1 MDLKMQKRQIGRSGL
16 RVSTIGLGGNNFG
29 WRIGQ
34 EASNNVVAKALDLG
48 VTLFD
53 TADRYGTN
61 AGDSEIV
68 LGKAL
73 GERRKDV
80 VLLTK
85 FGVGLQNARLRD
97 SSRRYIMTAVEASLR
112 RLNTD
117 WIDCYMIHW
126 PDYGT
131 PMEETLRALDDLVR
145 GGKVRYIACSN
156 LEPWRVAD
164 AVWISRHGG
173 LETFIATQTEYNLL
187 NRSAEKEVIP
197 ALAHY
202 GLGFIPYYPLASG
215 LLTGKYSVGA
225 AAQGRLKD
233 NFLRLG
239 DAYLT
244 ERNLGI
250 VSALETFCRA
260 REHSLLELAVSWL
273 AQQNTVASVICG
285 ATQPEQVEQNVQ
297 AASWMLSAD
306 DLAEIDKL
314 TKPG

>member
-1 MDLKMQKRQIGRSGL
+1 MEKRHIGRSGL
-16 RVSTIGLGGNNFG
+16 RVSTAGLGCNNFG
-29 WRIGQ
+29 WRIDQ
-34 EASNNVVAKALDLG
+34 QASNKVVAKALDLG
-48 VTLFD
+48 ITLFD

-68 LGKAL
+68 LGEAL
-73 GERRKDV
+73 GPRRKDI
-80 VLLTK
+80 VLLSK
-85 FGVGLQNARLRD
+85 FGVDLQNARIRD
-97 SSRRYIMTAVEASLR
+97 SSRQYIMNAVEDSLR
-112 RLNTD
+112 RLDTD

-126 PDYGT
+126 PDYAT

-145 GGKVRYIACSN
+145 AGKVRYIACSN
-156 LEPWRVAD
+156 LETWRVAD
-164 AVWISRHGG
+164 AVWISRHRQ

-187 NRSAEKEVIP
+187 NRSAEKDVIP

-215 LLTGKYSVGA
+215 LLTGKYSAGA

-250 VSALETFCRA
+250 VGALEAFCRE
-260 REHSLLELAVSWL
+260 RGHSLLELAVSWL
-273 AQQNTVASVICG
+273 AQQSTVASVICG
-285 ATQPEQVEQNVQ
+285 ATGPAQVEQNVN
-297 AASWMLSAD
+297 AAGWLLSAE
-306 DLAEIDKL
+306 DLAQIDKL